1 MRRRRKTLRVR
12 LPELSP
18 REATALSYLLNDLDN
33 ALWMAYGEEMTAL
46 CEREGIPLLTTDTE
60 LEQIAD
66 TKREP

>member
-18 REATALSYLLNDLDN
+18 REAAALSYLLDVLDN

-46 CEREGIPLLTTDTE
+46 CERERIPLLTTAHRTR
-60 LEQIAD
+60 ANH
-66 TKREP
+66 

>member
-18 REATALSYLLNDLDN
+18 REATALSDLLDVLDN
-33 ALWMAYGEEMTAL
+33 ALWMAYGKEMTAL

-60 LEQIAD
+60 LEQITD
-66 TKREP
+66 RKREP